1 MQSPTEGHVL
11 RLRLRMCVCGGGNDC
26 ELKVK
31 SCLEE
36 EVL

>member
-11 RLRLRMCVCGGGNDC
+11 RLRLRMCVGGAMT